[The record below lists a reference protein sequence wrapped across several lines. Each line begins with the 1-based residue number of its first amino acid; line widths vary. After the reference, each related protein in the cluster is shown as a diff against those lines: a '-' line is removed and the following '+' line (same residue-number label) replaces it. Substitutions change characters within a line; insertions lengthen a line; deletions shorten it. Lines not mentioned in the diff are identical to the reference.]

1 MAMLEETD
9 CTFVLMTQPRL
20 RPFYSSQLSSL
31 ISLPLSL
38 LPVNPV
44 TSQEENVT
52 GYGLNTWV
60 KITAYGEF
68 DF

>member
-9 CTFVLMTQPRL
+9 CTFVLMIQPRL
-20 RPFYSSQLSSL
+20 RSFYSPQLSSL

-38 LPVNPV
+38 LPINPV
-44 TSQEENVT
+44 ASQEENVT

-60 KITAYGEF
+60 KITADEEF